1 MNNQDAESSAP
12 EIELDNRLI
21 YIEPSD
27 SNEKLPITRRAARLS
42 IYLRDVLDLND
53 QQAFHDS
60 PGKKS
65 SNSRSIL
72 TDNCDSIVTIPLRNQ
87 SCCNLNT
94 MKNIIR
100 WCEYHC
106 DDPKLITNN
115 REDSID
121 EDDGGGATGAGSSV
135 LGGVDQRRK
144 VLDELPSYWD
154 RRFLSDIVG
163 DEDPNL
169 GWSKLDSLLCYSCV
183 STQPGCTLKQ
193 VNWWIY
199 SAISCPQPDDKC
211 VKIIESRGA
220 DVRVT
225 RDCLS
230 NLISFRDD
238 IPADHFEGC
247 RPAAMNPKLAVFVDN
262 SIDELDLKQNYF
274 HNTTYCF
281 CEFDHWCN
289 ASIRSISNQSILFTV
304 LIITTLTLFLV

>member
-169 GWSKLDSLLCYSCV
+169 GWSKRADLYDLLIAAHFLQIQPIVEIGGKFICSTIKDKSIEQVRNFLGITNDLD
-183 STQPGCTLKQ
+183 
-193 VNWWIY
+193 
-199 SAISCPQPDDKC
+199 DDDEFRNI
-211 VKIIESRGA
+211 VA
-220 DVRVT
+220 DS
-225 RDCLS
+225 DW
-230 NLISFRDD
+230 SFNR
-238 IPADHFEGC
+238 
-247 RPAAMNPKLAVFVDN
+247 
-262 SIDELDLKQNYF
+262 
-274 HNTTYCF
+274 
-281 CEFDHWCN
+281 
-289 ASIRSISNQSILFTV
+289 
-304 LIITTLTLFLV
+304 

>member
-1 MNNQDAESSAP
+1 MFAMNSIISIILVLIVFNFV
-12 EIELDNRLI
+12 IER
-21 YIEPSD
+21 
-27 SNEKLPITRRAARLS
+27 
-42 IYLRDVLDLND
+42 V
-53 QQAFHDS
+53 
-60 PGKKS
+60 
-65 SNSRSIL
+65 
-72 TDNCDSIVTIPLRNQ
+72 
-87 SCCNLNT
+87 
-94 MKNIIR
+94 
-100 WCEYHC
+100 
-106 DDPKLITNN
+106 
-115 REDSID
+115 
-121 EDDGGGATGAGSSV
+121 
-135 LGGVDQRRK
+135 
-144 VLDELPSYWD
+144 
-154 RRFLSDIVG
+154 
-163 DEDPNL
+163 
-169 GWSKLDSLLCYSCV
+169 DSLLCYSCV

-304 LIITTLTLFLV
+304 LIITTFTLFLV